1 MNANLEKLQAYP
13 FERLADLLA
22 GVRGNAEF
30 PHIALS
36 IGEPK
41 HAPPEFVINLLSDP
55 DRLRAGLGAYPAT
68 RGIPELREAISGWL
82 ARRYGVRLDPD
93 NQVLPVAGTREALFS
108 FGLAALS
115 GKADARVLM
124 PNPFYQIYEGAALLG
139 NGVPHYVNC
148 DRANDYQPD
157 FAGVPDSVWSAC
169 EVVYLCSP
177 GNPTGETIPEDTVL
191 WLLEQADRHDFVV
204 AADECYSEIYLDD
217 SHPPAGLLEIAHRAG
232 RDDYA
237 RCVAFHSLSKR
248 SSLPGL
254 RSGFVAGDAAIL
266 AGYFKYR
273 TYEGCALPLHVQQAS
288 AAAWSDEAHVE
299 ANRALYRRK
308 FETVGRVLDPH
319 LDLRTP
325 AGGFYHWLHIGED
338 DTAFARQ
345 LFEQC
350 NLTVLPGS
358 FLGRAGGGSNPGG
371 GHVRVAWV
379 ASEAQCVEAAERLA
393 GWLQNR

>member
-217 SHPPAGLLEIAHRAG
+217 SHPPAPVATTTPAALLSTAFPSVPACPGCVPDSSPATPQFSPATSNTARTK
-232 RDDYA
+232 DA
-237 RCVAFHSLSKR
+237 RCPCTSSRPARPRGRTKLMWKPTAPSTDESSRR
-248 SSLPGL
+248 S
-254 RSGFVAGDAAIL
+254 AGCSTRIW
-266 AGYFKYR
+266 
-273 TYEGCALPLHVQQAS
+273 T
-288 AAAWSDEAHVE
+288 
-299 ANRALYRRK
+299 
-308 FETVGRVLDPH
+308 
-319 LDLRTP
+319 
-325 AGGFYHWLHIGED
+325 
-338 DTAFARQ
+338 FAR
-345 LFEQC
+345 
-350 NLTVLPGS
+350 PP
-358 FLGRAGGGSNPGG
+358 A
-371 GHVRVAWV
+371 
-379 ASEAQCVEAAERLA
+379 ASTTGCTSARTTRHSPVNFSSSAT
-393 GWLQNR
+393 